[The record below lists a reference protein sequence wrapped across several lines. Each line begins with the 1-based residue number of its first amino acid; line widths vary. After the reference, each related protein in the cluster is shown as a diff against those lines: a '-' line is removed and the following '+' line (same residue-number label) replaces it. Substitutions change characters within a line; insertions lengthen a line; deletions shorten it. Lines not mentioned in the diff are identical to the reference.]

1 MLLEP
6 LLDEVDRKGLKNLP
20 SWKIILF
27 IFVAVPLRIL
37 IAILKL
43 LLYWFPLFIWSL
55 IFN

>member
-1 MLLEP
+1 MVLEP

-20 SWKIILF
+20 CWKIILF

-55 IFN
+55 IFH